1 MAIYGSDLT
10 FKRPTKAQVPLTDDL
25 LNVIHQHHSKSREH
39 LFHLCMIA
47 YGLRTHNLMKP
58 KSGAGGNAQGR
69 VYKPAFK
76 QWFEANNLDDVYGT
90 LSNFTLY
97 AMAGRLLEYVRWKI
111 GQKYI
116 AQLPSSMT
124 ALYALSQIVW
134 SQGDTATPE
143 SRMRFETALIQPI
156 KDGSKHNAFIHPHV
170 TRKEIDALRDKLS
183 GKFPST
189 VQEEKLGKDDPH
201 TVVIATIKVHE
212 DLFKFARV
220 SGRKQVGPKL
230 EDVKSLAQ
238 RLQKLI
244 DEFNAGKTRFA
255 LDSNLE
261 KVSHAYMEAQNP
273 DFSIRIPA
281 DKTTKPKVATK
292 RTGKKV

>member
-1 MAIYGSDLT
+1 MAIYSDKIT
-10 FKRPTKAQVPLTDDL
+10 FKLPTKEEVALTDEL
-25 LNVIHQHHSKSREH
+25 VSVIQLHHRKSREH

-47 YGLRTHNLMKP
+47 YGLRTHNLTKP

-69 VYKPAFK
+69 VYKAAFK
-76 QWFEANNLDDVYGT
+76 QWYEANSLDDVYGT

-97 AMAGRLLEYVRWKI
+97 AMSGRLLEYVRWQI

-124 ALYALSQIVW
+124 ALYSLSQIVW
-134 SQGDTATPE
+134 SQGDTATPD
-143 SRMRFETALIQPI
+143 SRKQFETALIQPI
-156 KDGSKHNAFIHPHV
+156 KDGTKHNAFIHPHV

-183 GKFPST
+183 GKATPTIKS
-189 VQEEKLGKDDPH
+189 ERLAKDDTC

-230 EDVKSLAQ
+230 DDVKSLAQ
-238 RLQKLI
+238 KLQKLI
-244 DEFNAGKTRFA
+244 DEFNAGKPRFA

-261 KVSHAYMEAQNP
+261 EVSRAYKDAESP
-273 DFSIRIPA
+273 DFGKKIPA
-281 DKTTKPKVATK
+281 DKTSKPKVATK
-292 RTGKKV
+292 RSGKKV